1 MVEAIG
7 NRVKFTGIEPH
18 SGVTSAIGGGGNSLT
33 SIPTQKPDEFV
44 KQGGDVADNKDNKKL
59 STNAKIGIGAGILSV
74 AGLVAAAIFMKGK
87 TLKPANFAEHID
99 FKPAQ
104 TMEEAVEFAKK
115 HLGVEKFD
123 FGNDVEMA
131 NWVNEGLTNISNRF
145 KGKANMPK
153 ELRWENAT
161 EMANYKDFIAL
172 CDSGKATISFN
183 KNYIDNSVS
192 NFKELVEEVLKPS
205 RKNDKIYVPF
215 HLGADKEVYNE
226 ILNLYRRLVKTPSKI
241 NRFEA
246 MNGCMLMDDYAS
258 SLLYFNKNKLSILKN
273 KIFNNKDAVD
283 ILKKNNIS
291 VDVKD
296 YEKLSDE
303 QLKDRVT
310 DIIKLIG
317 YNNGITG
324 TATMRGNS
332 KFGVLCHEMGH
343 YMHTMNTS
351 LKDNMW
357 GVLAKKGEEQ
367 FLADVQKQAIAG
379 KISSYGQRDPR
390 EFVAECFSALC
401 AGKKLPDDVMELYKF
416 YKGPIIPNM

>member
-1 MVEAIG
+1 
-7 NRVKFTGIEPH
+7 
-18 SGVTSAIGGGGNSLT
+18 
-33 SIPTQKPDEFV
+33 
-44 KQGGDVADNKDNKKL
+44 
-59 STNAKIGIGAGILSV
+59 
-74 AGLVAAAIFMKGK
+74 
-87 TLKPANFAEHID
+87 
-99 FKPAQ
+99 
-104 TMEEAVEFAKK
+104 MEEAVAYAKK

-161 EMANYKDFIAL
+161 EMANHKDAIAF
-172 CDSGKATISFN
+172 CNSGKARICFN
-183 KNYIDNSVS
+183 KNSIDNSVS
-192 NFKELVEEVLKPS
+192 KFKELVEKVLKPS
-205 RKNDKIYVPF
+205 YKNDEIFASF
-215 HLGADKEVYNE
+215 HLGADKEVHNE
-226 ILNLYRRLVKTPSKI
+226 ILNLYSRLVKTPSKI
-241 NRFEA
+241 SRFEA
-246 MNGCMLMDDYAS
+246 LNGRFLMEDYVR
-258 SLLYFNKNKLSILKN
+258 SLQYFDKNKLSILKN

-296 YEKLSDE
+296 YEKLSEE

-310 DIIKLIG
+310 DIIKLVG

-343 YMHTMNTS
+343 YLHTMNTS

-357 GVLAKKGEEQ
+357 GVLAKKGKEQ

-379 KISSYGQRDPR
+379 KISSYGQTAPR

-401 AGKKLPDDVMELYKF
+401 AGKKLPDDAMELYRY
-416 YKGPIIPNM
+416 YKGPELPNM